1 MKQGRC
7 IVGSRGSDLARAQV
21 REYLTPLRE
30 RFPEVTFTHRVIVE
44 GGDRD
49 RRSPL
54 ANVSAVSGGSAFSTE
69 QEAALARGDVD
80 VVVHSLKDL
89 PTSNPPGLTLLP
101 PPGREDVAD
110 ALCGATLA
118 GLPEGARVGT
128 GAARRIGQLLAVRPD
143 VRIVPIRGNVPPR
156 LEKLAT
162 EGLDAVVLALAG
174 LRRLGLDGA
183 VSEVLPLD
191 LFPPSPGQGALGI
204 QIRADDTAVR
214 DLLAC
219 AGDASVDA
227 RVRAE
232 RAFLA
237 ELHGGCSV
245 PVGGYAELDPAGNL
259 RLFGQVTSLDGR
271 TQISATVSGPAQRP
285 ERLGRE
291 LAAELVARGA
301 HSLLDAARH
310 PDA

>member
-1 MKQGRC
+1 MKHGRC

-21 REYLTPLRE
+21 REYLAPLRE

-54 ANVSAVSGGSAFSTE
+54 ADVSAGSGGSAFSTE

-143 VRIVPIRGNVPPR
+143 LRIVPIRGNVPPR

-183 VSEVLPLD
+183 VGEVLPLD
-191 LFPPSPGQGALGI
+191 RFPPSPGQGALGI

-214 DLLAC
+214 DLLAG
-219 AGDASVDA
+219 AGDARVDA

-237 ELHGGCSV
+237 ELHGGCGV
-245 PVGGYAELDPAGNL
+245 PVGGYAELGPDGNL
-259 RLFGQVTSLDGR
+259 RVFGQVTSLDGR
-271 TQISATVSGPAQRP
+271 TQISAAVSGPARQP
-285 ERLGRE
+285 EKLGKE
-291 LAAELVARGA
+291 LAAEVVAQGA
-301 HSLLDAARH
+301 HSVLDAVRH
-310 PDA
+310 RDA